1 MGSLLLVGFPHVT
14 TSCGRFEGM
23 GEYTPHTV
31 SGGEPAAMVVVDVCD
46 RLLPGVVN
54 NSGSITEE
62 SFSYS
67 GGVLEYP
74 QYTRPKQWRKHRVP
88 KILLSGNHKKISD
101 WRQKQSQVITKRR
114 RPELLDGEIN
124 DKFT

>member
-1 MGSLLLVGFPHVT
+1 
-14 TSCGRFEGM
+14 
-23 GEYTPHTV
+23 
-31 SGGEPAAMVVVDVCD
+31 MVVLDVCV

-74 QYTRPKQWRKHRVP
+74 QYTRPEQWREHRVP
-88 KILLSGNHKKISD
+88 EILLSGNHKKISD